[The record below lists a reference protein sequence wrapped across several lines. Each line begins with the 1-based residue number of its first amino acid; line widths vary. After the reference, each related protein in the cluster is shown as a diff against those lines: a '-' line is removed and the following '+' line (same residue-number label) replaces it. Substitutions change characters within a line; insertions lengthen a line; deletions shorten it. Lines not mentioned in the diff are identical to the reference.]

1 MAIKVLDESLG
12 KVVMIKLRDAKVIRG
27 VLRGFDQHMN
37 LVLEEAAETNQ
48 DGKSDN
54 LGTIVVRGDNV
65 IMISPSP
72 R

>member
-1 MAIKVLDESLG
+1 MAIKILDESVG
-12 KVVMIKLRDAKVIRG
+12 KVVIIKLRDTKVIRG
-27 VLRGFDQHMN
+27 ILRGFDQHMN
-37 LVLEEAAETNQ
+37 LVLEEAAETHE
-48 DGKSDN
+48 DGKSDT